1 MTKVVLCGNRAHL
14 FEYLAQYYKKSD
26 IAIWAI
32 AGSYMERWATTNGYE
47 NLVIISSRSEFI
59 SFLSLGYF
67 DVFIS
72 NGCPYIVPH
81 NILSRMGSKI
91 FINVHPSALPDLRGA
106 DPVPG
111 AILHNRSFGASCHII
126 DRSIDTGA
134 LISQVSLKNNDD
146 EFVTQ
151 MYPIIFGKERE
162 VFQMALER
170 NFQPI
175 GSQTSSGSEVYYTF
189 SSTDNVVSRRESI
202 TVLSRKFRAFDNW
215 NKGLWLK
222 TKSNTLER
230 IVQINSQTNDFEIY
244 LPYSYETDF
253 EKFHNLSM
261 LDGDITV
268 KTCEKKI
275 YDATIQG

>member
-1 MTKVVLCGNRAHL
+1 MIKVILCGNRTHL
-14 FEYLAQYYKKSD
+14 FENLARYYQKSN
-26 IAIWAI
+26 IEIWAI
-32 AGSYMERWATTNGYE
+32 AGSYMERWAASNRYE

-59 SFLSLGYF
+59 SFLSLGNF
-67 DVFIS
+67 DIFIS
-72 NGCPYIVPH
+72 NGCPYIIPEH
-81 NILSRMGSKI
+81 IISKMDSKI

-111 AILHNRSFGASCHII
+111 AILYNRSFGASCHII

-151 MYPIIFGKERE
+151 MYPIIFDKEQE
-162 VFQMALER
+162 VFQIALER

-175 GSQTSSGSEVYYTF
+175 GPQFSSGSEVYYTF
-189 SSTDNVVSRRESI
+189 SSTDNVVSRGESI
-202 TVLSRKFRAFDNW
+202 KVLSRKFRAFDNW
-215 NKGLWLK
+215 NKGLWLQ
-222 TKSNTLER
+222 TTSNTLER
-230 IVQINSQTNDFEIY
+230 IVQINSQTNDFEIQ

-253 EKFHNLSM
+253 EKLYNIRV

-275 YDATIQG
+275 FDVSI